1 MSITA
6 PRWSAAGS
14 DWSVAWSPTP
24 PHLTG
29 SEAIVAEI
37 EARLSMVDTISLTPT
52 SAPVPSTTSHS
63 VAVYL
68 ALALFGGH
76 FTTSAGVPS
85 SQSIPGRFYG
95 PR

>member
-1 MSITA
+1 VRTTA

-29 SEAIVAEI
+29 SAAIVAEI
-37 EARLSMVDTISLTPT
+37 EARLSLVETIRPTPT
-52 SAPVPSTTSHS
+52 SAPVPSTSSSS

-68 ALALFGGH
+68 VLALCGGH
-76 FTTSAGVPS
+76 FTTSAWVPT
-85 SQSIPGRFYG
+85 SQSVPGRLYG